1 MDQQTDLEL
10 PDDFFRTDNG
20 QRGEKIAKNF
30 ARTSVR
36 GVGGMR
42 GARKILY
49 AAFRE
54 SRHQW
59 RMLLVTTQ
67 LHSVDELPCFGK
79 KTKGGYMF

>member
-42 GARKILY
+42 GALKS
-49 AAFRE
+49 AAPLSVPRRVKTICFIYGIKCC
-54 SRHQW
+54 SN
-59 RMLLVTTQ
+59 ML
-67 LHSVDELPCFGK
+67 
-79 KTKGGYMF
+79 

>member
-36 GVGGMR
+36 GVGVHGVVDMITDPPLSVKPSF
-42 GARKILY
+42 APSP
-49 AAFRE
+49 RE
-54 SRHQW
+54 
-59 RMLLVTTQ
+59 LQ
-67 LHSVDELPCFGK
+67 L
-79 KTKGGYMF
+79 